1 MAHHVVA
8 YRTDILRDHI
18 APALDESVRTGGQRQ
33 VDRRTRGSTERDHAR
48 QVRQTSLSRETGSE
62 DDIHDVTLDLLV
74 QINLT
79 NHVTGVED
87 LLFRQDRLDLRTFS
101 GYILAYDQFLLLLLR
116 VIDDHLQHE
125 TVYLRLR

>member
-18 APALDESVRTGGQRQ
+18 APTLDESVRAGGQRQ
-33 VDRRTRGSTERDHAR
+33 VDRRTRGSAERDHVR
-48 QVRQTSLSRETGSE
+48 QVRQTSLSRKTGSE

-101 GYILAYDQFLLLLLR
+101 GYILAYD
-116 VIDDHLQHE
+116 
-125 TVYLRLR
+125 